1 MANIKI
7 KSSDDIDLLLSNMDD
22 DVCLTVGFFDKS
34 YFCSRTRTS
43 NHPLV
48 SIVVYKVPRGP
59 LCMKLPHH
67 GYFSPCPPLHHFS
80 SSLGLN
86 IVKALKVIRFKKGS
100 KSDLNTIDF
109 DNINVHDVKYLPSY
123 FEGDVLF

>member
-7 KSSDDIDLLLSNMDD
+7 KSSDDIDLLLSILDD
-22 DVCLTVGFFDKS
+22 DICLTVDFFDKS

-48 SIVVYKVPRGP
+48 STDVYKVPRGP

-67 GYFSPCPPLHHFS
+67 GYFSSCPPLHHFS

-86 IVKALKVIRFKKGS
+86 IVYALKVTRFKKSS
-100 KSDLNTIDF
+100 KYDPSTIDF
-109 DNINVHDVKYLPSY
+109 DNIDVHDVKYFPPY